1 VVGQAISVAC
11 QTRKETTLKLPALFL
26 ALSALAAAQSLDFE
40 AYRTKVEPI
49 FLKKRE
55 GHSRC
60 ISCHSAN
67 HSLFNLQPLAEGAK
81 TFTLAQSHKN
91 FDNVKTLVIPGNPE
105 KSRLLLH
112 PLAQD
117 AGGDEF
123 HSGGRQFT
131 SKADPDWKI
140 ISNWVRTGK

>member
-1 VVGQAISVAC
+1 MAG
-11 QTRKETTLKLPALFL
+11 
-26 ALSALAAAQSLDFE
+26 LAAAQSLDFE

-60 ISCHSAN
+60 VSCHAAN
-67 HSLFNLQPLAEGAK
+67 HSTFNLQPLVNGA
-81 TFTLAQSHKN
+81 TTYTVEQSRKN
-91 FDNVKTLVIPGNPE
+91 FDSVKKLVVPGNLT
-105 KSRLLLH
+105 KSALLTH
-112 PLAQD
+112 PLAQE

-131 SKADPDWKI
+131 SKDDPDWKI
-140 ISNWVRTGK
+140 MADWVRGAKTK